1 MTRRLLPSLGA
12 ALLGFWALVAATP
25 ADPPPA
31 DDVQDVV
38 LLADKRPVLVRLHLR
53 IDGKSFRAVHKE
65 ALDGYLDALFRQLDS
80 DGDGKL
86 SEEET
91 RRMPAPFRPPADP
104 GGAAVNVAFNYRVVD
119 ADGDGKV
126 TREELADYFR
136 QFGGGAVQLQPSVRT
151 AVPPAV
157 DEALF
162 ALLNANKDGKL
173 SRDELAAAATILFP
187 LDQDHDEL
195 LTPQELV
202 PSLNTVNIAAPP
214 VNAVRNTPAALP
226 SLVVLATDDDRDGL
240 AASFRRATV
249 PRPPDSRTSPAGRRT
264 WSWRFGWACAEKRKR
279 RWRCCTPK
287 ARRRRCGVP
296 PTAA

>member
-1 MTRRLLPSLGA
+1 MVAVPRWPPCSAAGRWPRRR
-12 ALLGFWALVAATP
+12 P

-38 LLADKRPVLVRLHLR
+38 LLADKQPVLLRLHLR
-53 IDGKSFRAVHKE
+53 IDGKPFRAVHRE

-136 QFGGGAVQLQPSVRT
+136 QFGGGAVQLQPPVRT
-151 AVPPAV
+151 AVPAAV

-162 ALLNANKDGKL
+162 ALLDTNKDGKL
-173 SRDELAAAATILFP
+173 SRDELAAAATVLFP

-202 PSLNTVNIAAPP
+202 PSLNTANIAAPP

-240 AASFRRATV
+240 AASFRRATA
-249 PRPPDSRTSPAGRRT
+249 PPPPDSRNSPAGRRT
-264 WSWRFGWACAEKRKR
+264 WSWRYGWACAGRRKR
-279 RWRCCTPK
+279 RWRCCTST